1 MPETLLI
8 YYPSNNRSN
17 ATETLACEFASRG
30 HKVFLLTHD
39 KKGDLHQLLEKN
51 NVEVHSYNIEK
62 KRPFLYYLKHV
73 RYLIRFCNSHNITA
87 VQSHLQ
93 QANIIAVVAQYFMK
107 SKVVAYRHHLIEQN
121 KMSNFFDRVINFLA
135 KKIVVPSSVIY
146 NHMVFEEKVKPEKV
160 KLVPYVYDFTKFA
173 TTTIQSNEIKT
184 KFPSKLLVL
193 LCGRFVN
200 LKRNDLAI
208 KAVGALVKQGKDVKL
223 LALDAGPELDFCK
236 QIVADEKLEKNVFF
250 IGYTTN
256 VMNYVSA
263 CDILI
268 HPSYTEASSNTVK
281 EAAIF
286 SKKVI
291 VCEGVGDFSD
301 YIVNTENGYMVNREN
316 PLPGM
321 ITCLEE
327 IYDGKSSPL
336 MGDKLK
342 ETVFN
347 RFNKSPET
355 INKHLNLLLQ

>member
-39 KKGDLHQLLEKN
+39 KRGDLHQALEKN
-51 NVEVHSYNIEK
+51 NVEVHSFFIEK
-62 KRPFLYYLKHV
+62 GKPFMYYLKHV
-73 RYLIRFCNSHNITA
+73 RYLIHFCKTNNISA

-93 QANIIAVVAQYFMK
+93 QANIIAVVAQFFMK
-107 SKVVAYRHHLIEQN
+107 SKVVAYRHHQIEQN
-121 KMSNFFDRVINFLA
+121 KMSNFFDKVINILA

-146 NHMVFEEKVKPEKV
+146 NHLMIEEKVKPEKV

-173 TTTIQSNEIKT
+173 TTTAQSNEIKDLYKT
-184 KFPSKLLVL
+184 RLRVL
-193 LCGRFVN
+193 LCGRFVP

-208 KAVGALVKQGKDVKL
+208 RAVGALVKQGKDVKL
-223 LALDAGPELDFCK
+223 LALDYGPELESCK
-236 QIVADEKLEKNVFF
+236 KIVADEKLEKNVFF

-256 VMNYVSA
+256 VMNYVAA
-263 CDILI
+263 CDVLI

-301 YIVNTENGYMVNREN
+301 YIQNTENGYMVDHEN

-321 ITCLEE
+321 IKYLEE
-327 IYDGKSSPL
+327 IYDGKSSSL

-347 RFNKSPET
+347 RFNKSSET
-355 INKHLNLLLQ
+355 ITKHLNLLLN